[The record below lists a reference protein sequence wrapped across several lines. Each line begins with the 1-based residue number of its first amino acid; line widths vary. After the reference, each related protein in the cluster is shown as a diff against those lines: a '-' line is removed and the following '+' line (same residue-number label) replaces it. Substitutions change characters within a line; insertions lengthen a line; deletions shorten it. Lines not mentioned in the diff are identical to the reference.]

1 MMIQANLF
9 IYLFTILAAMSMAYS
24 SYQRRILPVARPLG
38 SLALL
43 WVVFSL
49 FRAFDLLNIDI
60 SQGMSQLLVDFDALF
75 LSFFIPLWVWLLVE
89 FYQEGKTHLD
99 ENSAVFLL

>member
-1 MMIQANLF
+1 MIQANLF

-38 SLALL
+38 SLVLL

-49 FRAFDLLNIDI
+49 FRAFDRLNIDI
-60 SQGMSQLLVDFDALF
+60 SQKCVARNS
-75 LSFFIPLWVWLLVE
+75 LSSRRSKHKQYGFFIVMPNNPVVMNDD
-89 FYQEGKTHLD
+89 TV
-99 ENSAVFLL
+99 AVDKP